1 MAHIPFRMCVACR
14 NRKEQSQLFRI
25 TVCGGM
31 PVIDD
36 NPSRVGRGA
45 YICRD
50 AACIKK
56 ARKKHIIERNLKCVA
71 DDKIYEIAE
80 GLV

>member
-14 NRKEQSQLFRI
+14 TRKEQSQFFRI
-25 TVCGGM
+25 TVREGV

-36 NPSRVGRGA
+36 NPTRVGRSA
-45 YICRD
+45 YICKN
-50 AACIKK
+50 AECIKK

-80 GLV
+80 DLI